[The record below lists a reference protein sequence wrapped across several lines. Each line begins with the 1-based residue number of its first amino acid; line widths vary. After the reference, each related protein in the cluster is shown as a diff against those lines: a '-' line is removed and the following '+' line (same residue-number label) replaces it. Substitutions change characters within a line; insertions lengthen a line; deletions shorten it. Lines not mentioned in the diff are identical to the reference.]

1 MECVHVLC
9 WCVDMERGND
19 TAGLWPS
26 TREVTMGR
34 AYWFLMIAIILLL
47 PGCGGGGPPGGDI
60 AGAVTDVDGNA
71 VAGATVYVGS
81 NQTRSLQNGSFILRG
96 VGGGYQ
102 TIHATTTIA
111 GHTWSGQTVV
121 DVASG
126 DLTRTVTVVISD
138 DRFQGA
144 IAGTVIDPNGFA
156 IEGAKVFVGQNAGST
171 LAITDRNGN
180 YLVDHLPSG
189 VTYTVTASAI
199 GFLNDTKQVHVDPN
213 VTSAASFALTAAS
226 FQGTIPG
233 PTSLIA
239 QSWTQPA
246 SISRADDRTRSLYDA
261 LRRYYRRK
269 RGLPD
274 GPVARRIERKSVSSR
289 TWPSGAMIEVDLF
302 WDYQSYP
309 DLLGYAIDRGRSAGT
324 LVGIALLRDPL
335 AAVFFD
341 ADPALTPDLTYY
353 YDVRRLDTVG
363 FPDNGAEGSPSPVAS
378 ATPFRPI
385 HAQSPSGGQ
394 SVSGNPVFV
403 WTSVPG
409 AAQYQ
414 VFLFDR
420 FPDLRS
426 STDPN
431 GVVTIWTGGNSTV
444 NAPATSTVYDGPV
457 LTRGQTYYWVV
468 VASDAAGNTY
478 SASEIERFTVR

>member
-1 MECVHVLC
+1 MAKTHL
-9 WCVDMERGND
+9 
-19 TAGLWPS
+19 L
-26 TREVTMGR
+26 
-34 AYWFLMIAIILLL
+34 LMVAAVLLL
-47 PGCGGGGPPGGDI
+47 PGCGSGGAPGGDL

-102 TIHATTTIA
+102 TVHATATIG

-121 DVASG
+121 DVTSG

-138 DRFQGA
+138 ERFQGS

-171 LAITDRNGN
+171 LAVTDRNGN
-180 YLVDHLPSG
+180 YQVDHLPSG

-199 GFLNDTKQVHVDPN
+199 NFLNDTKQVHVDAN
-213 VTSAASFALTAAS
+213 LTSAASFALTAAG
-226 FQGTIPG
+226 FQGTIPP
-233 PTSLIA
+233 PTSLVA
-239 QSWTQPA
+239 QSWTQPS
-246 SISRADDRTRSLYDA
+246 SISRADDLTRSFYDG
-261 LRRYYRRK
+261 LRRFYRRK
-269 RGLPD
+269 KGLPD
-274 GPVARRIERKSVSSR
+274 GPVARSIERKNTSR
-289 TWPSGAMIEVDLF
+289 SWPANAMIEVDLF
-302 WDYQSYP
+302 WSYQNFT
-309 DLLGYAIDRGRSAGT
+309 DLLGYAIDRGRSTST
-324 LVGIALLRDPL
+324 LAGIALLRDPL

-341 ADPALTPDLTYY
+341 ADPALSPDVTYY

-363 FPDNGAEGSPSPVAS
+363 FPNNGAEGAASPIAS
-378 ATPFRPI
+378 ATPFQPI

-394 SVSGNPVFV
+394 TIAGNPLFV

-431 GVVTIWTGGNSTV
+431 GVVSIWTGGSSTV
-444 NAPATSTVYDGPV
+444 NAPATSTVYDGPALV
-457 LTRGQTYYWVV
+457 SGHTYYWTV
-468 VASDAAGNTY
+468 VASDAAGDTY
-478 SASEIERFTVR
+478 SASEIARFTVR

>member
-1 MECVHVLC
+1 MAKAHL
-9 WCVDMERGND
+9 
-19 TAGLWPS
+19 L
-26 TREVTMGR
+26 
-34 AYWFLMIAIILLL
+34 LLIAAVLLL

-81 NQTRSLQNGSFILRG
+81 NQTRSLQNGSFILRN

-102 TIHATTTIA
+102 TVHAVATIG

-138 DRFQGA
+138 ERFQGS

-156 IEGAKVFVGQNAGST
+156 IEGAKIFVGQNAGST
-171 LAITDRNGN
+171 LAITDRNGF
-180 YLVDHLPSG
+180 YQVDRLPSG
-189 VTYTVTASAI
+189 VTYTVTASAVNY
-199 GFLNDTKQVHVDPN
+199 LNDTKQVHVDPN
-213 VTSAASFALTAAS
+213 LVSAASFALTAAN
-226 FQGTIPG
+226 FQGTIPA

-239 QSWTQPA
+239 QSWTQPS

-261 LRRYYRRK
+261 LRRFYRRK

-274 GPVARRIERKSVSSR
+274 GPVAKTIQRKNILRS
-289 TWPSGAMIEVDLF
+289 WPPNAMIEIDLF
-302 WDYQSYP
+302 WNYQNFP
-309 DLLGYAIDRGRSAGT
+309 DLLGYAIDRGRSTST
-324 LVGIALLRDPL
+324 LAGIALLRDPL

-341 ADPALTPDLTYY
+341 ADPALSPDLTYY

-363 FPDNGAEGSPSPVAS
+363 FPNNGAEGPPSPIAS
-378 ATPFRPI
+378 ATPFQPI
-385 HAQSPSGGQ
+385 HVQSPSGGQ
-394 SVSGNPVFV
+394 TVTGAPLFV
-403 WTSVPG
+403 WTAVPG

-431 GVVTIWTGGNSTV
+431 GVVSIWTGGNSTV
-444 NAPATSTVYDGPV
+444 NAPATSTIYDGPP
-457 LTRGQTYYWVV
+457 LTSGHMYYWVV
-468 VASDAAGNTY
+468 VASDAAGDTY
-478 SASEIERFTVR
+478 SASEIAKFTER